1 MPSESRSTRRRRAPL
16 SRERVLRTAVAVA
29 DEVGEVPSMRVLAKR
44 LGVEAMSLYNH
55 VSNKDDLLDGMIDL
69 VWEEVGTLD
78 SAREWLTA
86 MRDRAFAIRAALR
99 RHPWAIGLM
108 EGRHSPGPANLQH
121 HNDVLGCLRRAGF
134 PASEAVHVYSVC
146 DSFIYGFALQHR
158 TMPFD
163 TREEFAEVAADQV
176 ARFNGLAEH
185 YPYLAEVVGG
195 YVAKA
200 GYDYDE
206 EFEFGLELLLRGL
219 SELQPNPS

>member
-1 MPSESRSTRRRRAPL
+1 
-16 SRERVLRTAVAVA
+16 VLRAAVTLA
-29 DEVGEVPSMRVLAKR
+29 DANGEVPSMRVLATK

-55 VSNKDDLLDGMIDL
+55 VSNKEDLLDGMIDI
-69 VWEEVGTLD
+69 VWDEVGTLD
-78 SAREWLTA
+78 ADADWLDA
-86 MRDRAFAIRAALR
+86 MRGRAVAIRAALR

-108 EGRHSPGPANLQH
+108 EGRHNPGPANLQH
-121 HNDVLGCLRRAGF
+121 HNDVLGTLRRAGF
-134 PASEAVHVYSVC
+134 PPSEAVHVYSVC

-176 ARFNGLAEH
+176 ARFSALTEH

-195 YVAKA
+195 YVAEA

-206 EFEFGLELLLRGL
+206 EFEFGLDLLLRGL
-219 SELQPNPS
+219 AELQPES